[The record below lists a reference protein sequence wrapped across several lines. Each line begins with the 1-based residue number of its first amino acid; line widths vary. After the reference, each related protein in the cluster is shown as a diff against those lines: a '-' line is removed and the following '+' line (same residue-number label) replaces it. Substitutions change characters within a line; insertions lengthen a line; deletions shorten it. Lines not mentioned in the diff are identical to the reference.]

1 MNLASLSTR
10 DRRAVALGGMAFAPM
25 LLWLLVVA
33 PFTRRLSDTHDR
45 LDRGAE
51 LLGRELRIVRSA
63 RQLAAM
69 RPEVQRRLADAQRR
83 FIYATSDA
91 SARAT
96 LVGVVDERARAS
108 DVDVTAV
115 DATADS
121 TNAGALRR
129 VSVRLSGTGDM
140 EGILTLIGKLEA
152 GTPFL
157 TVSQIEIET
166 SGPSAEPAPA
176 TSPVIGDSTTV
187 RVRAPKGPERLALR
201 LVVSGFRASTESD
214 NRPAAGPDRV
224 AAR

>member
-1 MNLASLSTR
+1 M
-10 DRRAVALGGMAFAPM
+10 LGAAAFAPM
-25 LLWLLVVA
+25 LLWLLVIA
-33 PFTRRLSDTHDR
+33 PFTRRLSETRDR
-45 LDRGAE
+45 LDRSTE

-63 RQLAAM
+63 RQYVAM

-108 DVDVTAV
+108 DIDVTAV

-121 TNAGALRR
+121 TTTGSLRR

-140 EGILTLIGKLEA
+140 EGILTLIGKLEVGA
-152 GTPFL
+152 PFL

-166 SGPSAEPAPA
+166 SGPNADPAPLAPA
-176 TSPVIGDSTTV
+176 TTDSTA
-187 RVRAPKGPERLALR
+187 VRAPTAKGPERLALR

-214 NRPAAGPDRV
+214 KRPATGPDRV